1 MMTNLNKQLQV
12 QDGGFELLLIKFSEL
27 EAVHEKLHIE
37 STKVII
43 ANLLAVI
50 KRLME
55 SREEVT
61 KAFILVVISIK

>member
-27 EAVHEKLHIE
+27 EAVHEKLRIE
-37 STKVII
+37 PTKVII